1 MCYSPVKRELELM
14 RTRFPRGR
22 LSTLKENFLSL
33 DHRYG
38 GGGGVS
44 INNIYNQSTI
54 IQSSKVTCLFIFC
67 NPTPL

>member
-22 LSTLKENFLSL
+22 VSTLKENFLSS

-38 GGGGVS
+38 GGGGGGE
-44 INNIYNQSTI
+44 
-54 IQSSKVTCLFIFC
+54 
-67 NPTPL
+67 